1 MFLNLFHYFLL
12 ASLGPAGLKTMNT
25 VTQNSSSSVRPGTL
39 DIDEY

>member
-1 MFLNLFHYFLL
+1 MFLNLFRYFLL

-25 VTQNSSSSVRPGTL
+25 VTQNSSSSVSTGTL